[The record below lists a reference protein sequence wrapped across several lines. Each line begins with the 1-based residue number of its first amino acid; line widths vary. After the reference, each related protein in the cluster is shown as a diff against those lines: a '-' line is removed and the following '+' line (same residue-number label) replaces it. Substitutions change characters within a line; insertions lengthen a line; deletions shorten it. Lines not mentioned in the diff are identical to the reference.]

1 MIKYILYEM
10 ADELIL
16 GAYRNGKYKDELP
29 EWYIDFC
36 ERHPTSYGS
45 KSRKQAVIDYLQSG
59 GVIPYKHADELLEI
73 AKYKLEAIENDTDRE
88 LPF

>member
-16 GAYRNGKYKDELP
+16 GTYKNFKLESAVP
-29 EWYIDFC
+29 AWYVEFC
-36 ERHPTSYGS
+36 GRHPNAYGN
-45 KSRKQAVIDYLQSG
+45 KSRKQAVVEYLQSG
-59 GVIPYKHADELLEI
+59 GVIPYKYADELLEI
-73 AKYKLEAIENDTDRE
+73 AQYKLEAIENDIE

>member
-16 GAYRNGKYKDELP
+16 GTYKNFKLESAIP
-29 EWYIDFC
+29 QWYSDFC
-36 ERHPTSYGS
+36 IKHPTAYGN
-45 KSRKQAVIDYLQSG
+45 KSRKQAVIEYLQSG
-59 GVIPYKHADELLEI
+59 GVIPYKYADELLQI
-73 AKYKLEAIENDTDRE
+73 AKYRLEAIENNDKD